1 MTLALSGG
9 SIRQIYN
16 GASKISMCL
25 FLDQKSYNFF
35 FKKKTISQSAMS
47 AQKT

>member
-16 GASKISMCL
+16 GASRISTCL
-25 FLDQKSYNFF
+25 FLDKIVIV
-35 FKKKTISQSAMS
+35 FKKDNEPK
-47 AQKT
+47 